1 MTMPARRPSST
12 EPTPATQMPAAP
24 PSALAAL
31 RADGH
36 AAVLGRR
43 VSVIAATRDAALAPH
58 LMRAV
63 GFRIADD
70 DACVTVFLCR
80 PQSQQ
85 VLADIAANRSIAV
98 VFSEPTTHRTLQLKG
113 FDARETPLQPGDCAR
128 VAAYREALGEE
139 IHLIGHEASLAH
151 AFLACPDDDLVAV
164 SFTPT
169 HAFQQTPGAHAGQA
183 LSPAAT

>member
-1 MTMPARRPSST
+1 MPP
-12 EPTPATQMPAAP
+12 PATPEAP

-31 RADGH
+31 RTDGH

-43 VSVIAATRDAALAPH
+43 VSVIAATRDAELVPH

-63 GFRIADD
+63 GFRIDDD

-80 PQSQQ
+80 PQSRQ
-85 VLADIAANRSIAV
+85 VLADIAANRSITV
-98 VFSEPTTHRTLQLKG
+98 VFSEPTTYRTLQLKG

-128 VAAYREALGEE
+128 VAVYREALGEE
-139 IHLIGHEASLAH
+139 ISLIGLEAALAH

-169 HAFQQTPGAHAGQA
+169 QAFQQTPGAQAGQA
-183 LSPAAT
+183 LGPATS